1 MKTLGMKAPG
11 MNLFQHGR
19 QRLPLI
25 LQDSNG
31 ECGLACLAMIGQWY
45 GHRLDL
51 NNLRATYPTT
61 RRGLSLANLAAV
73 ADQLRFDV
81 RGYKVDAIEDL
92 AKVRLPAILHWD
104 NNHFVV
110 LKAIRRG
117 NFVIHNP
124 AVGVRTLTQEEVE
137 EAYTGFVLEV
147 QPSGAFQIIV
157 KEKRYP
163 LARILEL
170 TYGLKTSLIQV
181 ICVAIVASLV
191 AMTLPLFVQA
201 SIDSVLPQSDL
212 DLLGALAIG
221 LLLVSLTTA
230 AAGWLRA
237 RIVANAGGAFFA
249 QLTRNAV
256 GHLFRLPLRYFESR
270 HPGDIG
276 TRLESID
283 YVRNIVTGVVV
294 EVVVDS
300 IMLLIS
306 GVIMFLY
313 APTLA
318 LIVTSIFLVVIGIR
332 LSLYPQLRRQG
343 AISLRARSE
352 ERSKMIDNLRAI
364 AALKTANATVPA
376 VARWYDSFVRHVNA
390 TFRTQITEANIVLLV
405 DVVTGIGTAVTLYLG
420 VAAVLKQQ
428 LTVGMLYAFFTYRE
442 LFFDKI
448 DNLVSRMTQLS
459 MLGNNMTRLHD
470 FLEIDPEPVNRMI
483 ERQIRTG
490 VALRQVTYRAGF
502 ADAPILD
509 AIDLELAVGTGQ
521 TIAILGPSGSGKTTL
536 LKVMAGL
543 YQPTAGE
550 FEIDGTPLMT
560 WGLAAYRHNIGL
572 LLGSDK
578 LLHGSVTENVTA
590 FAIDP
595 DPARVQAALRLA
607 CLDEIVAALPRDVAT
622 VISEENGVLS
632 SGQRRRLML
641 ARALYADPPL
651 LLLDEVTA
659 NLDDQTAADML
670 SNLAKHSATKV
681 ITSHDLNV
689 IGMSDRVFRMDA
701 GKLEEIDKNTA
712 MPATAW
718 KGENIDA

>member
-1 MKTLGMKAPG
+1 
-11 MNLFQHGR
+11 MNLFKSGR
-19 QRLPLI
+19 RHLPLI

-31 ECGLACLAMIGQWY
+31 ECGIACLAMIAQWH

-51 NNLRATYPTT
+51 ANLRASYPTT

-81 RGYKVDAIEDL
+81 RGYKVEDIQDL
-92 AKVRLPAILHWD
+92 AGVRLPAILHWN

-110 LKAIRRG
+110 LKSVKGDR
-117 NFVIHNP
+117 FVIHNP
-124 AVGVRTLTQEEVE
+124 AVGVRTLSREDVE
-137 EAYTGFVLEV
+137 EAYTGFVLEL
-147 QPSGAFQIIV
+147 QPSGAFEVIV

-170 TYGLKTSLIQV
+170 TYGLKTSLVQV
-181 ICVAIVASLV
+181 ISVSIVASLV

-201 SIDSVLPQSDL
+201 SIDSVLPRSDV

-221 LLLVSLTTA
+221 LLLVSLTTT

-276 TRLESID
+276 TRLESVD

-294 EVVVDS
+294 EVVVDG
-300 IMLLIS
+300 IMLLFS
-306 GVIMFLY
+306 GLIMFLY
-313 APTLA
+313 APLLA
-318 LIVTSIFLVVIGIR
+318 LIVTSIFLVVVAIR
-332 LSLYPQLRRQG
+332 LSMYPKLRRQG
-343 AISLRARSE
+343 GVSLRARSE

-376 VARWYDSFVRHVNA
+376 VARWYDSFVKHVNA
-390 TFRTQITEANIVLLV
+390 LFRTQIIEANIVLV
-405 DVVTGIGTAVTLYLG
+405 IDVVIAFGTAITLYLG
-420 VAAVLKQQ
+420 VAAVLQ
-428 LTVGMLYAFFTYRE
+428 LQMTVGMLYAFITYRE
-442 LFFDKI
+442 MFFDKI
-448 DNLVSRMTQLS
+448 DGLIGSMNQIS
-459 MLGNNMTRLHD
+459 MLSNNMARLGD
-470 FLEIDPEPVNRMI
+470 FLEVEPEPTNRMI
-483 ERQIRTG
+483 ERQIRSG
-490 VALRQVTYRAGF
+490 VALRRVTYRAGF

-509 AIDLELAVGTGQ
+509 AIDLELSAGSGQ

-536 LKVMAGL
+536 LKVLSGL
-543 YQPTAGE
+543 YQPTEGE
-550 FEIDGTPLMT
+550 FEIDGTPLAA

-572 LLGSDK
+572 LLGADK
-578 LLHGSVTENVTA
+578 ILHGSVTENVSG
-590 FAIDP
+590 FALDP
-595 DPARVQAALRLA
+595 DPIRVSSALRLA
-607 CLDEIVAALPRDVAT
+607 CLEDVVAALPRDVAT

-651 LLLDEVTA
+651 LLLDEVTS
-659 NLDDQTAADML
+659 NLDPQTVEDVLRTLAA
-670 SNLAKHSATKV
+670 HPATKV
-681 ITSHDLNV
+681 ITSHDLQV
-689 IGMSDRVFRMDA
+689 LEMSDRVFRMEN
-701 GKLEEIDKNTA
+701 GKLEEIDKLSMSAGAQTR
-712 MPATAW
+712 
-718 KGENIDA
+718 ENIDA